1 MKKKLLIKKQK
12 QVALSLRAHFLIR
25 SIATHEHR
33 PISMQLE
40 LMAEQECLRLGIPIP
55 KTNETEKEAL

>member
-1 MKKKLLIKKQK
+1 MKKYRK
-12 QVALSLRAHFLIR
+12 QVSLSIPAKVKAILD

-40 LMAEQECLRLGIPIP
+40 LMAEQECKRLGIPVP
-55 KTNETEKEAL
+55 REQKQD

>member
-1 MKKKLLIKKQK
+1 MKKYRK
-12 QVALSLRAHFLIR
+12 QVSLSIPAKVKVILD

-40 LMAEQECLRLGIPIP
+40 LMAEQECRRLGIPVP
-55 KTNETEKEAL
+55 QEQKQD

>member
-1 MKKKLLIKKQK
+1 MKKYRK
-12 QVALSLRAHFLIR
+12 QVSLSIPAKVKAILD

-40 LMAEQECLRLGIPIP
+40 LMAEQECRRLGIPVP
-55 KTNETEKEAL
+55 QEQKQD

>member
-1 MKKKLLIKKQK
+1 MKKYRK
-12 QVALSLRAHFLIR
+12 QVSISIPAKVKAILD

-40 LMAEQECLRLGIPIP
+40 LMAEQECQRLGIPIP

>member
-1 MKKKLLIKKQK
+1 MKKYRK
-12 QVALSLRAHFLIR
+12 QVSLSIPAKVKAILD

-40 LMAEQECLRLGIPIP
+40 LMAEQECKRLGIPVP
-55 KTNETEKEAL
+55 QEQKQD

>member
-1 MKKKLLIKKQK
+1 MKKYRK
-12 QVALSLRAHFLIR
+12 QVSLSIPAKVKAILE

-40 LMAEQECLRLGIPIP
+40 LMAEQECKRLGIPVP
-55 KTNETEKEAL
+55 REQKQD

>member
-1 MKKKLLIKKQK
+1 MKKYRK
-12 QVALSLRAHFLIR
+12 QVSLSIPAKVKVILD

-40 LMAEQECLRLGIPIP
+40 LMAEQECKRLGIPVP
-55 KTNETEKEAL
+55 QEQKQD

>member
-40 LMAEQECLRLGIPIP
+40 LMAEQECKRLGIPVP
-55 KTNETEKEAL
+55 REQKQD